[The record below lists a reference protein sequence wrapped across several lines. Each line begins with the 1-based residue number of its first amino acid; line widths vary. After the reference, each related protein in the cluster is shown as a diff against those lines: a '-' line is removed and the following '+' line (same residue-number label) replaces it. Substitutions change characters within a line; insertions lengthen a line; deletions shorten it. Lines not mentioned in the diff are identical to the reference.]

1 MQTAPPDRGAMEFRG
16 RNTTG
21 GRAMKAHFEMF
32 AGYNAWANDR
42 LYTAAAALTEDEARA
57 DLGAFFGSV
66 HATLNH
72 IMVADLIWLARLR
85 GQPNPPFALD
95 HILHDDREELRA
107 ARRVLDADI
116 IRCVAAFA
124 EADLAGDFTYRT
136 IVNPATVTQSRAAA
150 LAHFFNHQTHHR
162 GQVHALLT
170 RLREDA
176 PSLDMIYFQREAA

>member
-1 MQTAPPDRGAMEFRG
+1 
-16 RNTTG
+16 
-21 GRAMKAHFEMF
+21 MKAHFEMF
-32 AGYNAWANDR
+32 AGYNAWADDR
-42 LYTAAAALTEDEARA
+42 LYTAMAALTEDEARA

-66 HATLNH
+66 HRTLNH

-124 EADLAGDFTYRT
+124 EAELADAITYRPIT
-136 IVNPATVTQSRAAA
+136 LPEPVTGTRAAI
-150 LAHFFNHQTHHR
+150 LAHVFNHQTHHR
-162 GQVHALLT
+162 G
-170 RLREDA
+170 
-176 PSLDMIYFQREAA
+176 